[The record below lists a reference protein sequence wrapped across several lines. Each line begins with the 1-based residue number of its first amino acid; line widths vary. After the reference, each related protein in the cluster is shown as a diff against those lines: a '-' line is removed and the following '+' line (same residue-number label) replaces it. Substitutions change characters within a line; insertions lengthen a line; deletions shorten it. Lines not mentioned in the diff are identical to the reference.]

1 MNLQSDDI
9 LNAAS
14 PTGPL
19 LDARLTCDVLLTDH
33 FDADPLQLLDAAIER
48 LREARERF
56 AALVADSDH

>member
-14 PTGPL
+14 PAAPL

-48 LREARERF
+48 LTEARVRF
-56 AALVADSDH
+56 AALATE